1 VRSDADDVTAADVI
15 WIGIPVAI
23 AVVFVLTALVTQARG
38 SREGEPAAG
47 EDPGDSPDAHET

>member
-1 VRSDADDVTAADVI
+1 VTVADVI

-38 SREGEPAAG
+38 SREREPGSDAG
-47 EDPGDSPDAHET
+47 PGDPSDAHEHES